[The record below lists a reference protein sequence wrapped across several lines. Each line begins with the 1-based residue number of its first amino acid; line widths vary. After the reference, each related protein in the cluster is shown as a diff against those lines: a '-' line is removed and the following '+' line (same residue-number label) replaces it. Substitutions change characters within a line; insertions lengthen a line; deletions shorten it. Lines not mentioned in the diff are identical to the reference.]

1 MEPDGERTGRED
13 DGHHSTIGR
22 RRAHGHRPQDVIV
35 LALWCMNYEQAFAIV
50 RLDLFQ
56 EADIRSEPEVI
67 VTVKKVVWARVV
79 PRTQAYIAYLLGR

>member
-1 MEPDGERTGRED
+1 
-13 DGHHSTIGR
+13 
-22 RRAHGHRPQDVIV
+22 
-35 LALWCMNYEQAFAIV
+35 MNYEQAFAIV

-56 EADIRSEPEVI
+56 EADIRSGPEVI